1 MTTPAQL
8 GAINAAGGV
17 SGQYPQAPTTPVN
30 AATSGNRETL
40 GDALANARAAT
51 AAGITQPK
59 GPITAATGSPTAGEV
74 TIAQAKAQAMK
85 TGTAATTLATT
96 PAANLTGGQ
105 NQYTVG
111 DTYVP
116 STTLTGVANPQNPSA
131 LAFEQAT
138 TGANA
143 VPYQVNEYLN
153 DFEIIAN
160 MIANGGPTG

>member
-1 MTTPAQL
+1 
-8 GAINAAGGV
+8 
-17 SGQYPQAPTTPVN
+17 
-30 AATSGNRETL
+30 
-40 GDALANARAAT
+40 
-51 AAGITQPK
+51 
-59 GPITAATGSPTAGEV
+59 
-74 TIAQAKAQAMK
+74 
-85 TGTAATTLATT
+85 LATT

-116 STTLTGVANPQNPSA
+116 ATTLTGVANPQNPSA
-131 LAFEQAT
+131 LAFTEAT

-153 DFEIIAN
+153 DFEVIAN